1 MDDPLRAAGE
11 QVRWSMRQPSRESI
25 ERVLTFLPYFVENRD
40 TTVCV
45 SDSADWFDPCELAP
59 EVYAWIQTLY
69 DEGFVQSFDWP
80 ERQNEAKRFFEV
92 PGRLGASDIATIQKL
107 LTTHVRKDRFFAGHL
122 ADMIESGHILAILQ
136 RLQEIFRVM
145 KGNTAVG
152 PSGSDN

>member
-1 MDDPLRAAGE
+1 
-11 QVRWSMRQPSRESI
+11 MRQPSRESI

-92 PGRLGASDIATIQKL
+92 PGRLGAPDIATIQKL

-122 ADMIESGHILAILQ
+122 ADIIESGHILAILQ

-152 PSGSDN
+152 PSGSDS